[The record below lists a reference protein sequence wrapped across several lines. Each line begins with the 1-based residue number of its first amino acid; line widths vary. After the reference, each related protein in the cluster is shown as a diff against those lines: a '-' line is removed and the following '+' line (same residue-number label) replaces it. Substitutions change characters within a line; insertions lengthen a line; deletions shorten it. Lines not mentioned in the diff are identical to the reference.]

1 MRVIVVGGGV
11 SGLTVAWALSQE
23 PGFDVTVFEAS
34 ERTGGKVHTERV
46 DGYLCEWGVNG
57 FLDKEPKTLEVS
69 EALSVSPVRS
79 FDASRKRYI
88 CSGGRLHR
96 LPESPGA
103 FLRSGL
109 MGVSGKLRLAM
120 EPFIAKGPKE
130 GEDESLADFGRRRL
144 GREAFEKLI
153 DPMASGIYA
162 GDPEK
167 LSLKSCFK
175 RIHELEQTYG
185 SLIKAMAALM
195 KERKKSVSAAPKGT
209 LTSYA
214 GGMSEITDALY
225 NALEGH
231 VRLSKEVS
239 SVECTPSGY
248 GLCLSD
254 GSVTE
259 ADAVVLAAPAYR
271 AAEMLSELDP
281 DSAKAFG
288 SIPYPPLSVVALGFK
303 AEDIG
308 IDVDAFGF
316 LVPFREGR
324 KILGMLYDSSVF
336 PNRAPEGRVLLRAMV
351 GGARA
356 PEVAGLEEGALI
368 ETVLTEL
375 RSITGLR
382 AEPVFAK
389 SFLHKKAI
397 PQYNVGHSKVL
408 DALAETEFRHKGL
421 YITGN
426 AFRGVSLNDCVASG
440 LALAGRMRDE
450 LLTGK

>member
-11 SGLTVAWALSQE
+11 SGLTVAWALSRE

-34 ERTGGKVHTERV
+34 GRTGGKVHTERV
-46 DGYLCEWGVNG
+46 EGYLCEWGVNG

-69 EALSVSPVRS
+69 EALSISPVRS

-109 MGVSGKLRLAM
+109 MGITGKARLAM
-120 EPFIAKGPKE
+120 EPFIAKGDL
-130 GEDESLADFGRRRL
+130 EDESLADFGRRRL

-175 RIHELEQTYG
+175 RIDELEQTYG
-185 SLIKAMAALM
+185 SLIRAMAALM

-209 LTSYA
+209 LTSFE

-225 NALEGH
+225 NALDGH
-231 VRLSKEVS
+231 VRLSKDVTA
-239 SVECTPSGY
+239 VERTPSGY
-248 GLCLSD
+248 GLCLAD

-281 DSAKAFG
+281 EGAKAFG
-288 SIPYPPLSVVALGFK
+288 SIPYPPLSVVALGFR
-303 AEDIG
+303 ADDIG
-308 IDVDAFGF
+308 MDVDAFGF

-336 PNRAPEGRVLLRAMV
+336 PNRAPEGSVLLRAMV

-356 PEVAGLEEGALI
+356 PEVAELEEDALV
-368 ETVLTEL
+368 ETVLAEL
-375 RSITGLR
+375 RSITGLK
-382 AEPVFAK
+382 AEPEFAK

-397 PQYNVGHSKVL
+397 PQYNVGHSGVIE
-408 DALAETEFRHKGL
+408 ALEAAESRHKGL
-421 YITGN
+421 YVTGN

-450 LLTGK
+450 LLDGK